1 MSIRALARALGAAIV
16 LLHAVPAH
24 AASPR
29 PSTHAPLTLAQAL
42 SAALSANPRL
52 TVAER
57 DIGMAGGRGL
67 QAALLPNPVLS
78 LEVDN
83 AFGSGSYSGL
93 DLADQTLQVS
103 QLVELGGKREARIA
117 AANAGVGVARWEREA
132 LRLQVL
138 AETTAAFVNVLSAQR
153 RQDIL
158 KDQLGAMERWAPL
171 LRTRVEAGAS
181 SASEIARS
189 RVATD
194 LARIELDRARSSLLT
209 ARRELA
215 LLMGLKDA
223 RFGAVTGNLARLSA
237 PPPLDRILKSAQEN
251 PQLTRFTALK
261 AQRSAE
267 LNGARA
273 QAVPDVTLGVGYRH
287 YNETAD
293 SGMVLSLSMPLPV
306 FDRNQGN
313 IVEAGEALR
322 RAEAEEA
329 VVRSALISQV
339 GRAYDG
345 LKAAHDEVALLR
357 ASTLPEARTAFEGME
372 GGYSEGRYS
381 LLELLDAQ
389 SSLAETQ
396 LRELDALV
404 AYHTALATLEGL
416 IGRPVTFGKGK
427 SK

>member
-1 MSIRALARALGAAIV
+1 MSICALARALGAAIV
-16 LLHAVPAH
+16 LLHAIPAL

-29 PSTHAPLTLAQAL
+29 PLTLSQAL
-42 SAALSANPRL
+42 SAALAANPRL
-52 TVAER
+52 TVADR
-57 DIGMAGGRGL
+57 DIGMAEGRGI
-67 QAALLPNPVLS
+67 QATLLPNPVLS

-83 AFGSGSYSGL
+83 AFGSGSYQGL

-117 AANAGVGVARWEREA
+117 AANAGSGVARWEREA

-138 AETTAAFVNVLSAQR
+138 AETTAAFVAVLSAQR
-153 RQDIL
+153 RLDIL
-158 KDQLGAMERWAPL
+158 KGQVGDIERWAPL

-181 SASEIARS
+181 SPSEISRS
-189 RVATD
+189 RVAVD
-194 LARIELDRARSSLLT
+194 LARVEQDKARAALLT

-215 LLMGLKDA
+215 LLMGLTEA
-223 RFGAVTGNLARLSA
+223 RFAAVTGNLARLNA
-237 PPPLDRILKSAQEN
+237 PPPLARILKSAQEN

-287 YNETAD
+287 YYETAD
-293 SGMVLSLSMPLPV
+293 SGVVLSLSMPLPV
-306 FDRNQGN
+306 FDRNQGS
-313 IVEAGEALR
+313 ILEAGEALR

-345 LKAAHDEVALLR
+345 LKAAYDEASLLR
-357 ASTLPEARTAFEGME
+357 ESTLPEARAAFGGLE
-372 GGYSEGRYS
+372 GGYSEGRYT

-389 SSLAETQ
+389 SSLTETQ

-416 IGRPVTFGKGK
+416 TGRPVTFSKGK
-427 SK
+427 AK